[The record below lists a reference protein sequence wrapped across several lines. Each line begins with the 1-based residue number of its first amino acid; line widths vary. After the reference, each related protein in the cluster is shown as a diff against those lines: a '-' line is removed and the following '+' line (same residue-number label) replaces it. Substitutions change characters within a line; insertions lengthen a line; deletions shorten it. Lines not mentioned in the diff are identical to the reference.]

1 MSAIILTSGTGR
13 QADTLRRTASAP
25 YVSPQRGVTTD
36 DGSLQET
43 IVKPALQQYP
53 THDYRKW
60 ATEGAGVET
69 ALFVSVQAVM
79 LVCIVLV
86 AVQLFAAA

>member
-1 MSAIILTSGTGR
+1 
-13 QADTLRRTASAP
+13 
-25 YVSPQRGVTTD
+25 
-36 DGSLQET
+36 
-43 IVKPALQQYP
+43 VKPALQQYP